1 MILYHAGLAKIDK
14 FDLSKGCHFGSKES
28 ALEAALRKVELFAEA
43 AIYLHKVSVPD
54 EVMRVYETFDAGCEE
69 NWKSVIEFA
78 VLSGHNTVKY
88 MNKYEPSSCP
98 SFILLEELTDCVV
111 LESVVTYN
119 SGDVE
124 QYLTTCF

>member
-1 MILYHAGLAKIDK
+1 MILYHAGLSKIKK

-54 EVMRVYETFDAGCEE
+54 EVMRTYETFDAGCEE
-69 NWKSVIEFA
+69 NWRSVIEFA
-78 VLSGHNTVKY
+78 ILSSYNSIKY
-88 MNKYEPSSCP
+88 MNKYEPSSYP

-119 SGDVE
+119 SSDVE

>member
-1 MILYHAGLAKIDK
+1 MIIYHAGLSKIKK

-43 AIYLHKVSVPD
+43 AIYLHKVSVLD
-54 EVMRVYETFDAGCEE
+54 DVMRTYETFDAGCEE
-69 NWKSVIEFA
+69 NWKSVIEFSI
-78 VLSGHNTVKY
+78 LSGYNSIKY
-88 MNKYEPSSCP
+88 MNKYEPSSYP
-98 SFILLEELTDCVV
+98 SFILLEELTNCVV

-119 SGDVE
+119 SSDVE

>member
-1 MILYHAGLAKIDK
+1 MLLYHAGLSKIKK

-28 ALEAALRKVELFAEA
+28 ALEAALRKVELFANA
-43 AIYLHKVSVPD
+43 TIYLHKISILN
-54 EVMRVYETFDAGCEE
+54 EAMRVYETFDAGCEE

-78 VLSGHNTVKY
+78 IISGYNSIKY
-88 MNKYEPSSCP
+88 MNKYEPSSYP

-111 LESVVTYN
+111 LKSVVTC
-119 SGDVE
+119 SSSDVE

>member
-1 MILYHAGLAKIDK
+1 MILYHAGLAEIDK

-43 AIYLHKVSVPD
+43 AIYLHKVSVLD
-54 EVMRVYETFDAGCEE
+54 EVMRTYETFDAGCEE

-78 VLSGHNTVKY
+78 ILYEYNSVKY
-88 MNKYEPSSCP
+88 MNKYEPSSYP
-98 SFILLEELTDCVV
+98 SFILLEELTDWLV

-119 SGDVE
+119 SRDVD

>member
-1 MILYHAGLAKIDK
+1 MILYHAGLSKIKK

-43 AIYLHKVSVPD
+43 AIYLHKVRGPD
-54 EVMRVYETFDAGCEE
+54 EVMRTYETFDAGCEE

-78 VLSGHNTVKY
+78 ILSGHNSVKY

-119 SGDVE
+119 SSDVE

>member
-1 MILYHAGLAKIDK
+1 MIIYHAGLSKIKK

-54 EVMRVYETFDAGCEE
+54 DVMRTYETFDAGCGE
-69 NWKSVIEFA
+69 NWKSVIEFSI
-78 VLSGHNTVKY
+78 LSGYNSIKY
-88 MNKYEPSSCP
+88 MNKYEPSSYP
-98 SFILLEELTDCVV
+98 SFILLEELTNCVV

-119 SGDVE
+119 SSDVE

>member
-1 MILYHAGLAKIDK
+1 MIIYHAGLSKIKK

-43 AIYLHKVSVPD
+43 AIYLHKVSVLA
-54 EVMRVYETFDAGCEE
+54 EVMRTYETFDAGCEE
-69 NWKSVIEFA
+69 NWKSVIEFSI
-78 VLSGHNTVKY
+78 LSGYNSIKY

-98 SFILLEELTDCVV
+98 SFILLEELTNCVV

-119 SGDVE
+119 SSDVE

>member
-1 MILYHAGLAKIDK
+1 MILYHAGLTKIDK

-43 AIYLHKVSVPD
+43 PIYLHKVSVPD
-54 EVMRVYETFDAGCEE
+54 DVMRVYETFDAGCEE

-78 VLSGHNTVKY
+78 ILYGYNSVKY
-88 MNKYEPSSCP
+88 MNKYEPSSYP
-98 SFILLEELTDCVV
+98 SFILLEELTNCVV

-119 SGDVE
+119 SSDVE

>member
-43 AIYLHKVSVPD
+43 AIYLHKVSAPD
-54 EVMRVYETFDAGCEE
+54 EVMRTYETFDAGCEE

-78 VLSGHNTVKY
+78 ILSGHNSVKY
-88 MNKYEPSSCP
+88 TNKYETSSYP
-98 SFILLEELTDCVV
+98 SFILLEELTDWVV

-119 SGDVE
+119 SRNVE

>member
-1 MILYHAGLAKIDK
+1 MILYHAGLSKIKK

-43 AIYLHKVSVPD
+43 AIYLHKVSVPND
-54 EVMRVYETFDAGCEE
+54 VVRTYETFDAGCEE

-78 VLSGHNTVKY
+78 ILSGCNSIKY
-88 MNKYEPSSCP
+88 MNKYEPSSYP

-119 SGDVE
+119 SSDVE
-124 QYLTTCF
+124 QYLTACF

>member
-54 EVMRVYETFDAGCEE
+54 EVMRTYETFDAGCEE
-69 NWKSVIEFA
+69 NWKSVKEFA
-78 VLSGHNTVKY
+78 ILSGYNSIKY
-88 MNKYEPSSCP
+88 MNKYEPSSYP
-98 SFILLEELTDCVV
+98 SFILLEELTDWVV

-119 SGDVE
+119 SSDVE

>member
-1 MILYHAGLAKIDK
+1 MILYHAGLSKIKK

-54 EVMRVYETFDAGCEE
+54 EVMRTYETFDAGCEE
-69 NWKSVIEFA
+69 NWKPVIEFA
-78 VLSGHNTVKY
+78 ILSGHNSVKY
-88 MNKYEPSSCP
+88 TNKYEPSSYS

-111 LESVVTYN
+111 LESVVTHN
-119 SGDVE
+119 SSDVE

>member
-1 MILYHAGLAKIDK
+1 MLLYHAGLSKIKK

-28 ALEAALRKVELFAEA
+28 ALEAALRKVELFANA
-43 AIYLHKVSVPD
+43 TIYLHKISVPD
-54 EVMRVYETFDAGCEE
+54 EVMRTYETFDAGCEE

-78 VLSGHNTVKY
+78 IISGYNSIKY
-88 MNKYEPSSCP
+88 MNKYEPSSYP

-111 LESVVTYN
+111 LKSVVTC
-119 SGDVE
+119 SSSDVE